1 MVYAVAARNKDKAEA
16 FAKKHGI
23 EKAYGSY
30 DQLIN
35 DPEVDVVYNPVSW
48 ICDRM
53 KLKWNLNVFSYPIC
67 FTMNGR
73 QRLS

>member
-1 MVYAVAARNKDKAEA
+1 VYAVAARNKDRAEV

-30 DQLIN
+30 DELLN

-48 ICDRM
+48 NCQFYI
-53 KLKWNLNVFSYPIC
+53 NE
-67 FTMNGR
+67 TE
-73 QRLS
+73 

>member
-1 MVYAVAARNKDKAEA
+1 MYAVAARNKDKAEA

-30 DQLIN
+30 DELIN

-48 ICDRM
+48 SCDF
-53 KLKWNLNVFSYPIC
+53 FSFFFFLFLC
-67 FTMNGR
+67 DDVKN
-73 QRLS
+73 